1 VAEARGVKAAPLI
14 HATRVAVTGQAVSP
28 GLFDVVSVLG
38 RERTLARLDALER
51 FLHGT

>member
-1 VAEARGVKAAPLI
+1 
-14 HATRVAVTGQAVSP
+14 VAVTGQAVSP

-51 FLHGT
+51 HLQGK